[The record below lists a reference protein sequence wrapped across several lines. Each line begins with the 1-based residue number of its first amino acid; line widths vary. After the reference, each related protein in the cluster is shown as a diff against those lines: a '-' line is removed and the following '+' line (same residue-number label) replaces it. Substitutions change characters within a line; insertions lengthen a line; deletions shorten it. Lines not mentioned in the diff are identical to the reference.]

1 MNIDIVWLAWEIL
14 KMFSLPIN
22 PKIDENF
29 ANDIL
34 IPFLKK
40 HKEYIFDLYFT
51 CRMPPF
57 IQDAMGDVF
66 EDDLRQ
72 TTFNALY
79 ISKQTGIPLSA
90 TFNNPYVRP
99 TQENLDL
106 FINNFKYIYEAG
118 VRTVTLPH
126 TSWMLTGQIQK
137 EMPELYVK
145 NTILHEVTKAN
156 DIVSLA
162 KAGFNYI
169 NLDRDLMRDQD
180 QLRRL
185 KEAKDYCAS
194 IDKPVKFSMLANEGC
209 WGGCPIMPE
218 HYHYNNTRE
227 NHEPP
232 YFGNI
237 ISRVSCSKWEQQDS
251 SAVLK
256 SSNLPPWKK
265 DWEEMFD
272 LGIDVFKLHGR
283 ESVMRLKESMDII
296 HRWANDEE
304 LLFPELNTYIQ
315 DKSLNER
322 PIDIWREKIKTC
334 KFDCWDCNYCEAVI
348 DAHHKKQDRVVNP
361 LVTLTLDAIDR
372 SGTGDTK
379 FDPQGFNIEGLSSDR
394 VRHFL
399 NHLCS
404 DSNNAYLEIGCYTGS
419 TYFAAIMGNNVV
431 SYAVDNFAAPISP
444 ARDDIEWIG
453 CKDPKAELFRNNI
466 FFGSLKSVILDIDVK
481 KLNSSHFSKKPNIV
495 FYDGEHNEQQIECL
509 NNLLPN
515 IQDTF
520 ILVLDD
526 ANFDGVI
533 RNATKFIDINNLRI
547 LFERQILT
555 PQIEDSSSWWN
566 GLSIY
571 VLTKKEI

>member
-1 MNIDIVWLAWEIL
+1 MFLLTEKCGDLT
-14 KMFSLPIN
+14 MFSLPIN
-22 PKIDENF
+22 PKIDEKF
-29 ANDIL
+29 ANKLL

-40 HKEYIFDLYFT
+40 HRKYIFDLYFT

-57 IQDAMGDVF
+57 MQDAMGDVF

-79 ISKQTGIPLSA
+79 ISEETGIPLSA

-106 FINNFKYIYEAG
+106 FVNNFKYIYDKG
-118 VRTVTLPH
+118 VEIATIPH
-126 TSWMLTGQIQK
+126 TSWILTGQIQK
-137 EMPELYVK
+137 QFPRLYIK
-145 NTILHEVTKAN
+145 NTILREVTRSN
-156 DIVSLA
+156 EIVSLA
-162 KAGFNYI
+162 KAGFHYI
-169 NLDRDLMRDQD
+169 NLDRDLMRDHD

-185 KEAKDYCAS
+185 KEAKEYCAS
-194 IDKPVKFSMLANEGC
+194 IGKPVKFSMLANEGC

-237 ISRVSCSKWEQQDS
+237 ISRVSCAKWEQQDS

-256 SSNLPPWKK
+256 SANLPPWKK

-272 LGIDVFKLHGR
+272 LGIDVFKMHGR

-296 HRWANDEE
+296 ERWANDEE

-315 DKSLNER
+315 DKSLKER

-348 DAHHKKQDRVVNP
+348 DAHHKKQDRVLHP
-361 LVTLTLDAIDR
+361 LVQLTLDAIDK
-372 SGTGDTK
+372 SATGDTNFNPRG
-379 FDPQGFNIEGLSSDR
+379 FDIEGLSSDR
-394 VRHFL
+394 IRHLL

-404 DSNNAYLEIGCYTGS
+404 VKDNVYLELGCYIGS
-419 TYFAAIMGNNVV
+419 TFFAAIMGNDLI
-431 SYAVDNFAAPISP
+431 SYGVDNFVAPISP
-444 ARDDIEWIG
+444 ARDDIEWSG
-453 CKDPKAELFRNNI
+453 CSDPSTKVAVNNLIYGNKKSTILEL
-466 FFGSLKSVILDIDVK
+466 DVR
-481 KLNSSHFSKKPNIV
+481 KLTEKEISHKPNII
-495 FYDGEHNEQQIECL
+495 FYDAEHDEQQLQCL

-520 ILVLDD
+520 VLVVDD
-526 ANFDGVI
+526 ANFEGVV
-533 RNATKFIDINNLRI
+533 NVTKRFVESNNLTV

-555 PQIEDSSSWWN
+555 PIIEDDTSWWN
-566 GLSIY
+566 GLYIL
-571 VLTKKEI
+571 VLSK